1 MKRKCKG
8 VDITNRELVKRAVL
22 ECLRPAKKRQ
32 RGDTRRLFSQLLRV
46 KPAVARQALMERGE
60 LYMRGVEL
68 LVDMLT
74 ERIRARK
81 LELRPVYQKRR
92 MDPSSRKV
100 RKISVLSI
108 EQLLLDRVA
117 VAGLSELG
125 RRIGEYQVSSIPQ
138 RGAHYGKRAVE
149 RWLRKSSCR
158 YACKLDVRDF
168 YGSIKRPLLLDWLH
182 KHVKNRP
189 LLWLVG
195 QLLYM
200 APEGMAIGSY
210 LSQTLANIYLSEL
223 YHLAMERC
231 VSKRGVRQVSH
242 ALFYMDDMLLL
253 GSNKRQLRYAA
264 FRLME
269 QAGELGLQVKPSWQ
283 VWRVEVRHPVD
294 MMGFRFSAYRTT
306 LRKRVFK
313 AARRVLLRAAR
324 KLERGGYM
332 GLRCAF
338 RLASYNGY
346 TAATDCHMFLE
357 RVGARFLYN
366 KAFKKISHGK
376 GKIHKGAGAG
386 ADSEA

>member
-1 MKRKCKG
+1 M
-8 VDITNRELVKRAVL
+8 AVH
-22 ECLRPAKKRQ
+22 PAKKRQ
-32 RGDTRRLFSQLLRV
+32 RGDTRRLFSQLLHV

-60 LYMRGVEL
+60 VYMRGVEL

-81 LELRPVYQKRR
+81 PELRPVYQKRR

-108 EQLLLDRVA
+108 EQLLLDHVA
-117 VAGLSELG
+117 VAGLS
-125 RRIGEYQVSSIPQ
+125 
-138 RGAHYGKRAVE
+138 
-149 RWLRKSSCR
+149 
-158 YACKLDVRDF
+158 
-168 YGSIKRPLLLDWLH
+168 
-182 KHVKNRP
+182 
-189 LLWLVG
+189 
-195 QLLYM
+195 
-200 APEGMAIGSY
+200 
-210 LSQTLANIYLSEL
+210 
-223 YHLAMERC
+223 
-231 VSKRGVRQVSH
+231 
-242 ALFYMDDMLLL
+242 
-253 GSNKRQLRYAA
+253 
-264 FRLME
+264 
-269 QAGELGLQVKPSWQ
+269 ELGLQVKPSWQ
-283 VWRVEVRHPVD
+283 VWEVEVRHPVD

-324 KLERGGYM
+324 RLERGGYM